1 VLTGDLAP
9 GLTAACVGCA
19 VALAA
24 RPRADRRGRAVAGT
38 DDHPDDRTAGSPRPI
53 RSALAADRLAALL
66 DLIAAA
72 LDVGL
77 APAAALAAV
86 GAGVPEP
93 DGSRLRRAVAMVDLG
108 SAAAWRTLAD
118 DPVLGPLALAFE
130 RSERTG
136 APVAA
141 TVRVLADETR
151 RDTRTARL
159 AEARRVGV
167 RTAAPL
173 GACFLP
179 AFFLIAIVPTVIAL
193 VRSAL

>member
-1 VLTGDLAP
+1 MLTRDLASW
-9 GLTAACVGCA
+9 LAAACAGLA
-19 VALAA
+19 VALLV
-24 RPRADRRGRAVAGT
+24 RPRADRRGHTVAT
-38 DDHPDDRTAGSPRPI
+38 PDDPSSRAGRPI
-53 RSALAADRLAALL
+53 STDGPSLRIAALL
-66 DLIAAA
+66 DLIAVA

-86 GAGVPEP
+86 AVGTPEP
-93 DGSRLRRAVAMVDLG
+93 DRSRLRRAVAVVDMSG
-108 SAAAWRTLAD
+108 DAAWRMLAD
-118 DPVLGPLALAFE
+118 DPMLGPLARALD
-130 RSERTG
+130 RSERSG

-141 TVRVLADETR
+141 AVRGLADEAR
-151 RDTRTARL
+151 RDTRAARL

-193 VRSAL
+193 LRSAL

>member
-1 VLTGDLAP
+1 MMLTGDVVP
-9 GLTAACVGCA
+9 GLTAACAASA
-19 VALAA
+19 VALVI
-24 RPRADRRGRAVAGT
+24 RPRADRRGRSVAAS
-38 DDHPDDRTAGSPRPI
+38 DDRGAVIRRPDGSG
-53 RSALAADRLAALL
+53 LAPDRLAALL

-93 DGSRLRRAVAMVDLG
+93 DRSQLRRALAMVDLG
-108 SAAAWRTLAD
+108 NEAAWRMLAD
-118 DPVLGPLALAFE
+118 DPVLGPLALALE
-130 RSERTG
+130 RSERSG

-141 TVRVLADETR
+141 AVRVLADERR

-159 AEARRVGV
+159 AQARRVGV

-193 VRSAL
+193 IRSAL

>member
-1 VLTGDLAP
+1 MHF
-9 GLTAACVGCA
+9 AAVSAAICA
-19 VALAA
+19 GLAA
-24 RPRADRRGRAVAGT
+24 AFVVRPQADRRGRAVAIRN
-38 DDHPDDRTAGSPRPI
+38 DRAPESTTPI
-53 RSALAADRLAALL
+53 RPALAAHRVAAML

-77 APAAALAAV
+77 APVGALAAV
-86 GAGVPEP
+86 AVGMPEP
-93 DGSRLRRAVAMVDLG
+93 ERSHLHRAVAMLDMSSG
-108 SAAAWRTLAD
+108 AAWRMLAA
-118 DPVLGPLALAFE
+118 DPVLGPLAHALE
-130 RSERTG
+130 RSERSG

-141 TVRVLADETR
+141 AVRGLADETR
-151 RDTRTARL
+151 RETRTARL

-193 VRSAL
+193 VRTAL

>member
-1 VLTGDLAP
+1 MSPGDLAA
-9 GLTAACVGCA
+9 GATAVCAGFA
-19 VALAA
+19 VALVVG
-24 RPRADRRGRAVAGT
+24 PRADRRGRMVASTVDG
-38 DDHPDDRTAGSPRPI
+38 ASAPRNST
-53 RSALAADRLAALL
+53 RSTWAADRVASLL

-77 APAAALAAV
+77 APAGALAAV
-86 GAGVPEP
+86 AAGVPEP
-93 DGSRLRRAVAMVDLG
+93 DQSRLRRALAMVDIG
-108 SAAAWRTLAD
+108 GDTATVWRTLAD
-118 DPVLGPLALAFE
+118 DPVLGPLAHALE
-130 RSERTG
+130 RSERSG

-141 TVRVLADETR
+141 AVRGLADEAR

>member
-1 VLTGDLAP
+1 MPPEVPPAIAAVSAGVTVALL
-9 GLTAACVGCA
+9 GLT
-19 VALAA
+19 
-24 RPRADRRGRAVAGT
+24 RADRRGRALAMSGESVT
-38 DDHPDDRTAGSPRPI
+38 SVDTRTGSVV
-53 RSALAADRLAALL
+53 AADRVGALL

-77 APAAALAAV
+77 APEGALAAV
-86 GAGVPEP
+86 ADDTPEP
-93 DGSRLRRAVAMVDLG
+93 DRSRLHRALAIVDMAG
-108 SAAAWRTLAD
+108 SDAAWHTLAA
-118 DPVLGPLALAFE
+118 DPVLGPLAQAFE
-130 RSERTG
+130 RSEQSG

-141 TVRVLADETR
+141 MVRGLADEAR
-151 RDTRTARL
+151 RDRRSARL

-193 VRSAL
+193 LHSAF

>member
-1 VLTGDLAP
+1 MSFGAVS
-9 GLTAACVGCA
+9 AAVWAGFA
-19 VALAA
+19 AALLV
-24 RPRADRRGRAVAGT
+24 RPRAERRGRAMARRNDRVREANSPAG
-38 DDHPDDRTAGSPRPI
+38 PVPAVDRV
-53 RSALAADRLAALL
+53 AALL

-77 APAAALAAV
+77 APVGALAAV
-86 GAGVPEP
+86 AAGVPEP
-93 DGSRLRRAVAMVDLG
+93 DRSQLRRALAMVEMSRD
-108 SAAAWRTLAD
+108 AWRLLAA
-118 DPVLGPLALAFE
+118 DPVLGPLAHALE
-130 RSERTG
+130 RSERSG

-141 TVRVLADETR
+141 AVRGLADETR
-151 RDTRTARL
+151 RETRTGRL